1 MIRELENGSLY
12 MEFVRSFADDPVF
25 SDPLLL
31 NEKQVQKNLLETDRS
46 PDKHMYGI
54 FENNQMIGLFVFYVI
69 EDEKYMEMLVGLSTM
84 KAMMLIS
91 FSILVIIY

>member
-12 MEFVRSFADDPVF
+12 MDFVRSFADDPVF

-46 PDKHMYGI
+46 QDKHMYGI
-54 FENNQMIGLFVFYVI
+54 FENNQMIGLFVFYVFNNYKI
-69 EDEKYMEMLVGLSTM
+69 INKPIIVYCMMSLILLVM
-84 KAMMLIS
+84 
-91 FSILVIIY
+91 ILL